1 MKTAILRT
9 LVASALAL
17 GAPASALA
25 VTITFNELAHGQHSH
40 KLTFGPVTI
49 WGHNNGGPDALVA
62 FDTNPDRRV
71 ADPDLQGPRWAGG
84 NISSAHL
91 GRILIL
97 PEQVIDR
104 NGDGLVDWPDDVL
117 EGGAFDI
124 SFADP
129 ISEFGFDLVDIEGS
143 EMGAISFHFEGSK
156 VAKLTFADL
165 RKRDKSISWGDRTA
179 NRILPITALELG
191 VQAFDRIKIHL
202 VGTGGIDNLTYDDD
216 FPPIPEPTGLGAAAL
231 GLAGLAALGR
241 RRR

>member
-1 MKTAILRT
+1 MTAAILRS
-9 LVASALAL
+9 LVLSALAL

-25 VTITFNELAHGQHSH
+25 VTITFDELKHGQHGR

-49 WGHNNGGPDALVA
+49 WGHGNAGPDALVA
-62 FDTNPDRRV
+62 FDTNPDRRA

-84 NISSAHL
+84 NLPGEHL

-104 NGDGLVDWPDDVL
+104 NGDGLVDWPDDVV
-117 EGGAFDI
+117 EGGTFDI
-124 SFADP
+124 GFDDP
-129 ISEFGFDLVDIEGS
+129 ISEFGVDLVDVEGS

-165 RKRDKSISWGDRTA
+165 RKRDKSITWGDRTA

-191 VQAFDRIKIHL
+191 VQAFDRIKIHF

-216 FPPIPEPTGLGAAAL
+216 FPPIPEPTGLAAAAL
-231 GLAGLAALGR
+231 GLAGLAVLGR